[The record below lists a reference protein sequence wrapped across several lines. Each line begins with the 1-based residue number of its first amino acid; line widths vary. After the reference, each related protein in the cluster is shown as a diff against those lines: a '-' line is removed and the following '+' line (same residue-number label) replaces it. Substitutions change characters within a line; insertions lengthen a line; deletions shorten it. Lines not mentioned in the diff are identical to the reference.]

1 VWARLGGFDERFFMY
16 YEEVDLCRRLR
27 EAGLQVHYWPE
38 LKAMHIGGASAR
50 TVADA
55 RVSRA
60 GSQLES
66 WRMRS
71 ALLYY
76 RKQHGLLSAA
86 LVHALER
93 GWHSLRRLKAQA
105 LGRHAQAADFATHCS
120 QLAQAWQDTA
130 GGRHSP
136 VRPW

>member
-1 VWARLGGFDERFFMY
+1 V
-16 YEEVDLCRRLR
+16 
-27 EAGLQVHYWPE
+27 
-38 LKAMHIGGASAR
+38 HIGGASAR
-50 TVADA
+50 TVAHA
-55 RVSRA
+55 RVSRS

-76 RKQHGLLSAA
+76 RKQHGLLAAA

-105 LGRHAQAADFATHCS
+105 QGRHAQAAEFATHCG
-120 QLAQAWQDTA
+120 QLVQAWQDTA
-130 GGRHSP
+130 GGRRSP
-136 VRPW
+136 MRPW